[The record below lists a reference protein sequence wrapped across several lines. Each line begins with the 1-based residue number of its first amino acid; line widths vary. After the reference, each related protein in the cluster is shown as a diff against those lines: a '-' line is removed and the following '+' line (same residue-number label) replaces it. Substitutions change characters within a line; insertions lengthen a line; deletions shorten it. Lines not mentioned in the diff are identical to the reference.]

1 MQCAIWDDVP
11 RSDLYQSTRVTKE
24 TTNMNGQPQAL
35 SEIGTSKCIALTTF
49 KRDGTKVST
58 PIWFN
63 VIGGKIYVTTEPGA
77 WKVKRI
83 ANNSNVEFAVC
94 TQRGKVTGNTFGGTA
109 RILAPVELAPV
120 IAAKKRR
127 YTTFRLIHFFN
138 RDQVAIEI
146 IPYT

>member
-1 MQCAIWDDVP
+1 MNSSAKAI
-11 RSDLYQSTRVTKE
+11 T
-24 TTNMNGQPQAL
+24 
-35 SEIGTSKCIALTTF
+35 EISSAKCISLTTF

-63 VIGGKIYVTTEPGA
+63 VMGGKIYVTTEPSA

-83 ANNSNVEFAVC
+83 ANNPRVEFAVC
-94 TQRGKVTGNTFGGTA
+94 NQRGKVTGQSFSGVA

-127 YTTFRLIHFFN
+127 YATFRLIHLFKK
-138 RDQVAIEI
+138 DQVAIEI
-146 IPYT
+146 TPNS